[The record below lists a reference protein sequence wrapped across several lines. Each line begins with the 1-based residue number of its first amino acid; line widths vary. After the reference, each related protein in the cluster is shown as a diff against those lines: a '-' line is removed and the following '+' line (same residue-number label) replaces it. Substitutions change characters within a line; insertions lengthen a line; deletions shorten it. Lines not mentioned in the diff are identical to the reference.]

1 MATNNKRCT
10 HQCVFYSYREVA
22 RERARESE
30 RERERARELCLACLS
45 TNAKIGH
52 EWTAP
57 SIEVEAE
64 DAGVDLSGHMVES
77 FVFELY
83 CARNH
88 LDDDH

>member
-1 MATNNKRCT
+1 MFSIRT
-10 HQCVFYSYREVA
+10 
-22 RERARESE
+22 ERLRE

-45 TNAKIGH
+45 TNAEIGH

-83 CARNH
+83 CTRNH